1 MNGNSAVRYETA
13 KWLKKAYGDNRKV
26 RGPEGGHNGQIR
38 DQIKMLFS
46 SKILSYISL
55 FWKKFL

>member
-26 RGPEGGHNGQIR
+26 RGPEGGHNGQR
-38 DQIKMLFS
+38 SAVCKPHLQ
-46 SKILSYISL
+46 
-55 FWKKFL
+55 KFPAWNGY